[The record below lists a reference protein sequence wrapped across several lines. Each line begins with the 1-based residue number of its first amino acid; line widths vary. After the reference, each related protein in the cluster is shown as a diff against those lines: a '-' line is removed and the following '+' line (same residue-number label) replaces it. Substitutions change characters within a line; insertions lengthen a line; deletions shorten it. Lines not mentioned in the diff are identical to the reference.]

1 VKPEMY
7 FSVDIESSGPVP
19 GKYSMLSFGA
29 CVVGMSNQT
38 YYAELKPIS
47 EFFVPEAMKVSGFS
61 LDRLRHEGIA
71 PDFAMTNFRE
81 WVIKTTGDHRP
92 VFVGFN
98 ACYDW
103 QFINWYFN
111 AFAKDNPF
119 GFGGVDIK
127 SYYMGLSG
135 VRWSKTTSSQ
145 LPEMYLPDVPQTHN
159 ALDDA
164 IAQASIF
171 QKMLA
176 SR

>member
-1 VKPEMY
+1 MY

-29 CVVGMSNQT
+29 CVVGTSDT
-38 YYAELKPIS
+38 SYYAELQPIS
-47 EFFVPEAMKVSGFS
+47 DNYVVEALKVSRFDLS
-61 LDRLRHEGIA
+61 KLKRDGID
-71 PDFAMTNFRE
+71 PGRAMTDFRQ
-81 WVIKTTGDHRP
+81 WVQKTAGHHRP

-103 QFINWYFN
+103 QFINWYFER
-111 AFAKDNPF
+111 FAKDNPF
-119 GFGGVDIK
+119 GFAGLDIK

-135 VRWSKTTSSQ
+135 VSWSKTTSSQ
-145 LPEMYLPDVPQTHN
+145 LPEVYRPDVPQTHN

-176 SR
+176 SHRSP